1 MKRGSV
7 AVQTYRWHRAADED
21 AFRRL
26 AVDTA
31 LATAEVSIRERGQ
44 FHFVLAGG
52 NTPRKVYEAL
62 RSARTEWTAWH
73 LYFGDE
79 RCLPEDDPERNSCM
93 AIGAWLSHVPVP
105 LAQIHVIRGELGPR
119 EAAASYA
126 ATLRGLGDFD
136 LVLLG
141 LGEDG
146 HTASLF
152 PGNDW
157 GTTAESADALPVFDA
172 PKPPPERVT
181 LSAARL
187 SRARKVLFL
196 VSGESKRKALADWR
210 SGCAIPAAAICPP
223 TGVDVLV
230 SAELLEPAA
239 ANPRAYK
246 G

>member
-1 MKRGSV
+1 MKRGTM
-7 AVQTYRWHRAADED
+7 AVQTHRWHPAPDED
-21 AFRRL
+21 TFRRV
-26 AVDTA
+26 AVDTI
-31 LATAEVSIRERGQ
+31 LAAAEASIRERGQ
-44 FHFVLAGG
+44 FRFVLAGG
-52 NTPRKVYEAL
+52 NTPRGVYEAL
-62 RSARTEWTAWH
+62 RSVQAEWMAWH
-73 LYFGDE
+73 IYFSDE
-79 RCLPEDDPERNSCM
+79 RCLPGDDPERNSRM
-93 AIGAWLSHVPVP
+93 AIDAWLSHVPVP
-105 LAQIHVIRGELGPR
+105 PAQIHVIRGELGPR
-119 EAAASYA
+119 EAAVSYA
-126 ATLRGLGDFD
+126 AALRGLGDFD

-187 SRARKVLFL
+187 NRTRKALFL

-210 SGCAIPAAAICPP
+210 SGRAIPAAAIRPP

-239 ANPRAYK
+239 ANPRGYE

>member
-1 MKRGSV
+1 MWRHPEQPG
-7 AVQTYRWHRAADED
+7 D
-21 AFRRL
+21 
-26 AVDTA
+26 
-31 LATAEVSIRERGQ
+31 IRDLE
-44 FHFVLAGG
+44 
-52 NTPRKVYEAL
+52 
-62 RSARTEWTAWH
+62 
-73 LYFGDE
+73 
-79 RCLPEDDPERNSCM
+79 
-93 AIGAWLSHVPVP
+93 
-105 LAQIHVIRGELGPR
+105 LAQLQELGVR

-126 ATLRGLGDFD
+126 AALSGLGDFD

-210 SGCAIPAAAICPP
+210 SGCAIPAAAIRPP

-230 SAELLEPAA
+230 SAELLRPAA
-239 ANPRAYK
+239 ANPRDHIK
-246 G
+246 QTRPIR